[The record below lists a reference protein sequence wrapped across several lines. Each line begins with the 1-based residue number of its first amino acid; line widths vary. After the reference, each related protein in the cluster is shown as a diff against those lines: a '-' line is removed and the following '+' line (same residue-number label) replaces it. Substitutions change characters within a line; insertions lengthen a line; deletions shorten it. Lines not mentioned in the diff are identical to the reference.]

1 MPDRPSRQERNPRPE
16 SIEALRKRARGGG
29 QLIYLPGLALSLA
42 ALWFTLS
49 GETGVL
55 FLFFGLLSVLASIWL
70 AARLGIID
78 RDASPWHRLP
88 SLLVYHFWLLWEIIK
103 SNVEVISS
111 VLNPRKEI
119 TPATVDLDLSCRS
132 DLAKTTFANSITLT
146 PGTVTIDVDKGVMTV
161 HALLKTNATPQAFA
175 QMERL
180 ASRASDGAEGAISPN
195 RRRGERRATGGVP
208 GRRQPGRNQP
218 EREE

>member
-1 MPDRPSRQERNPRPE
+1 M
-16 SIEALRKRARGGG
+16 
-29 QLIYLPGLALSLA
+29 IYLPGLAISLA

-70 AARLGIID
+70 AARLEIID

-88 SLLVYHFWLLWEIIK
+88 SLVLYHFWLLWEIIK
-103 SNVEVISS
+103 SNVTVIAS
-111 VLNPRKEI
+111 VLNPGKAVN
-119 TPATVDLDLSCRS
+119 PGTVDLDISCQS

-146 PGTVTIDVDKGVMTV
+146 PGTVTIDIDKGVMTV
-161 HALLKTNATPQAFA
+161 HALNRANATPQAFA

-180 ASRASDGAEGAISPN
+180 ASRASDGPEGAISPD
-195 RRRGERRATGGVP
+195 RRQGERRATGGVP
-208 GRRQPGRNQP
+208 GRRAP

>member
-1 MPDRPSRQERNPRPE
+1 M
-16 SIEALRKRARGGG
+16 
-29 QLIYLPGLALSLA
+29 IYLPGLALALA
-42 ALWFTLS
+42 ALWFALS

-55 FLFFGLLSVLASIWL
+55 FLFLGLLSVLASIWL
-70 AARLGIID
+70 AARLQIID

-103 SNVEVISS
+103 SNVEVIAS
-111 VLNPRKEI
+111 VLMPTRVVD
-119 TPATVDLDLSCRS
+119 PGVVDLDISCRS

-161 HALLKTNATPQAFA
+161 HALHKSNATAPAFA

-180 ASRASDGAEGAISPN
+180 ASRASDGAAGAIDPD
-195 RRRGERRATGGVP
+195 RRIRERRAEGGVP
-208 GRRQPGRNQP
+208 GRRQSERAQP
-218 EREE
+218 ERED